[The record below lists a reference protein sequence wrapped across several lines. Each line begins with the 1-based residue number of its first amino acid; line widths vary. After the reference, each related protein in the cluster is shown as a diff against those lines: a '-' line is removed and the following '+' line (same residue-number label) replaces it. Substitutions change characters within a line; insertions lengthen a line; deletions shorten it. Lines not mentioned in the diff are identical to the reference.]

1 MSPILQNILAAI
13 GASGLMS
20 LVITS
25 IISRQLNKAYAK
37 QDQRE
42 KLRSENQL
50 LMMSLID
57 KQSDMVHLMAR
68 KLHDS
73 GVINGDLGELDKKYK
88 ELYSQYNEN
97 IKSLALEILKK

>member
-57 KQSDMVHLMAR
+57 KQSDMVHLMAT

-73 GVINGDLGELDKKYK
+73 GIINGDLGELDRKYK

-97 IKSLALEILKK
+97 IKSLALEVLKK

>member
-97 IKSLALEILKK
+97 IKSLALEVLKK